1 MKHTFFFAGLF
12 LLLAGAGTAV
22 FEAGAQVLF
31 SDTFNRTTFG
41 TNDNGL
47 GGTITA
53 PWVVANAMGAAPSD
67 MDASQLH
74 LLGGASPDHNFVD
87 PTITA
92 AGGFV
97 ISFTVAPFWGC
108 VPPHPPADGYWG
120 GIGLGMSAADGNVW
134 FYAAPDADFALLLR
148 NNCNYEASSGST
160 PLVAFN
166 QTPYTTNFTA
176 HLRGAAGSA
185 AGGVHKRHAVHRAR
199 VGGWRGT
206 GCQRRSHAGSGLQ
219 RHLER
224 RREKLSHARFGLG
237 LQLFREFQAG
247 GVAGGHRGN
256 FNFQFAGGDE
266 LGRREP
272 AMERGLAIMGN
283 AHQRTAAVYPVRHQC
298 RPLFPH
304 GAVSSP
310 DLIL

>member
-1 MKHTFFFAGLF
+1 
-12 LLLAGAGTAV
+12 
-22 FEAGAQVLF
+22 VLF

-53 PWVVANAMGAAPSD
+53 PWAVADAMGAAPSD

-87 PTITA
+87 PAITA

-160 PLVAFN
+160 QLVAFN

-176 HLRGAAGSA
+176 IYAVRMEVRLAAFTNGTPFTVRAWVDGAELDVNGAATPGLAYSGTWSGGGKNYLTLGSA
-185 AGGVHKRHAVHRAR
+185 WGYSYFENFKLAALPAATVEISISDSQAV
-199 VGGWRGT
+199 VNWT
-206 GCQRRSHAGSGLQ
+206 GANLQ
-219 RHLER
+219 WSADLQSWEM
-224 RREKLSHARFGLG
+224 LTNAPQPFIQAVTNAARF
-237 LQLFREFQAG
+237 FR
-247 GVAGGHRGN
+247 
-256 FNFQFAGGDE
+256 
-266 LGRREP
+266 
-272 AMERGLAIMGN
+272 
-283 AHQRTAAVYPVRHQC
+283 TVR
-298 RPLFPH
+298 
-304 GAVSSP
+304 
-310 DLIL
+310 